1 MEEKLI
7 TCACNAKFTEER
19 YKKHLH
25 YCAAAA
31 EVLFFA
37 FPPISKVELHSLC
50 RMRSLHPKQ
59 LSVAFIIII
68 FTTDAVIAYVCSPK
82 SASFAVYLQQ
92 EIRLSHVSGTLLSL
106 SLFPSPQYIVSVCD
120 FLQVQGS
127 FSPSLPFASA
137 LRSSPSFV
145 VLLVMPTGSL
155 SLSLFVCLSIAP
167 PLTRNR
173 NNQKPTLSLSRPLPF
188 FLPYLHPRYLPL
200 LLPRTSFVN
209 IMESRSTHPIPSSG
223 RSARRTKE
231 D

>member
-106 SLFPSPQYIVSVCD
+106 SLSSRLLNTSSLFAISCRCKEVFHLRCLSPPLSDPPPPLWFC
-120 FLQVQGS
+120 
-127 FSPSLPFASA
+127 
-137 LRSSPSFV
+137 
-145 VLLVMPTGSL
+145 LLCQPV
-155 SLSLFVCLSIAP
+155 LSLFLCLCVF
-167 PLTRNR
+167 
-173 NNQKPTLSLSRPLPF
+173 LSRL
-188 FLPYLHPRYLPL
+188 R
-200 LLPRTSFVN
+200 
-209 IMESRSTHPIPSSG
+209 
-223 RSARRTKE
+223 
-231 D
+231 